1 MATRTNRA
9 RDRRSVTSRS
19 PGEQRAAGRAL
30 RERIPRKSH
39 AGWKAAKQ
47 RPDPIQLLKDSDK
60 DRIPEL
66 LPIRYGRMLGDP
78 FKFLRGAAPI
88 MAFDLAPT
96 PVTGIRVQA
105 CGDCHIMNFGAFATP
120 ERNLIFDVND
130 FDETLPAPWEWDLK
144 RLTASIEVAART
156 AKFKSGERERAVRAA
171 AQSYREQM
179 AHYATMSPLEVWY
192 QRIDFESLVKKIPQ
206 DVDRDRTRKEID
218 KARRKTL
225 PMHISPSTVG
235 NAEKTKILDQ
245 PPLIYHQP
253 EQRTAAYRSRVLQAL
268 GRYRESLAP
277 PYRVLF
283 DRYQFRDIAFK
294 VVGVG
299 SVGTFCEVALF
310 IIAANTPLFLQVK
323 EAHASV
329 LERYAGASAFPAHG
343 ERVVVGQR
351 LMQSASDIF
360 LGWTV
365 GLDPHR
371 HFYIRQL
378 RDMKVPMPLDTGD
391 PSDLVYFAKA
401 CGWAIALAHARS
413 GAPAMIA
420 GYLGSSDAF
429 DDAITKFAADYAD
442 QTERDYE
449 ALVKA
454 VKAGQIAVKIE

>member
-1 MATRTNRA
+1 MAARNRVHEA
-9 RDRRSVTSRS
+9 RSLKSRS
-19 PGEQRAAGRAL
+19 PAERQEAGRAL
-30 RERIPRKSH
+30 REKIPRKSH
-39 AGWKAAKQ
+39 SGWKAPGD

-60 DRIPEL
+60 GRIPEL

-78 FKFLRGAAPI
+78 FKFLRGAAAI
-88 MAFDLAPT
+88 MASDLAST

-156 AKFKSGERERAVRAA
+156 AHFKSEDRERAVRVAA
-171 AQSYREQM
+171 RSYREQM
-179 AHYATMSPLEVWY
+179 AHYTTMSPLEVWY
-192 QRIDFESLVKKIPQ
+192 QRIDLESLVKNIPQ
-206 DVDRDRTRKEID
+206 DVDRERTRKEIE
-218 KARRKTL
+218 KARRKTV
-225 PMHISPSTVG
+225 PIHISLSVVKDG
-235 NAEKTKILDQ
+235 EKIRIRDE

-253 EQRTAAYRSRVLQAL
+253 GQRTVAYRNRVAHAL
-268 GRYRESLAP
+268 EHYRESLAP

-283 DRYQFRDIAFK
+283 DRYQFRDIALK
-294 VVGVG
+294 VVGIG
-299 SVGTFCEVALF
+299 SVGTFCE
-310 IIAANTPLFLQVK
+310 AAVFTTGEGDSLFLQVK
-323 EAHASV
+323 EARSSV
-329 LERYAGASAFPAHG
+329 LERYAGASAFAVHG

-351 LMQSASDIF
+351 LMQAASDIL
-360 LGWTV
+360 LGWTT
-365 GLDPHR
+365 GMDPGR
-371 HFYIRQL
+371 HFYVRQL
-378 RDMKVPMPLDTGD
+378 RDMKIPMPVDTRD

-413 GAPAMIA
+413 GDPALIA

-449 ALVKA
+449 AMVKA
-454 VKAGQIAVKIE
+454 IKAGHIAAKPE